1 MAQSGKVMPVSRHTM
16 NSSDVGPWRNVLR
29 RDRHEFGER
38 WDVRRSI
45 VSTVSA
51 NIMLGQVVP
60 CGTGDTILLLD
71 NDQLDDI
78 EGEVAKKIEA
88 GVISS
93 GHDPDLAMQFSPL
106 SSSQMK
112 PWLNISMDSIVIETV

>member
-1 MAQSGKVMPVSRHTM
+1 MYGEI
-16 NSSDVGPWRNVLR
+16 
-29 RDRHEFGER
+29 DRIDG
-38 WDVRRSI
+38 
-45 VSTVSA
+45 VSA

-88 GVISS
+88 VSS
-93 GHDPDLAMQFSPL
+93 LSADMILDLAMQFSPLL

-112 PWLNISMDSIVIETV
+112 PWLNISMDKLSLRPSQSCRSRQPNGSNEYGRRSRLMLFISATLAAV

>member
-1 MAQSGKVMPVSRHTM
+1 MFYEETVTNLASAGMY
-16 NSSDVGPWRNVLR
+16 GEI
-29 RDRHEFGER
+29 DRIG
-38 WDVRRSI
+38 
-45 VSTVSA
+45 VSA

-78 EGEVAKKIEA
+78 EGEVAKIEA
-88 GVISS
+88 GVISLGADMILVWPCS
-93 GHDPDLAMQFSPL
+93 SAPL
-106 SSSQMK
+106 SSQMK

>member
-1 MAQSGKVMPVSRHTM
+1 M
-16 NSSDVGPWRNVLR
+16 NSSDVGPWRNVPEETVTNLASAGMYGEIDHR
-29 RDRHEFGER
+29 RC
-38 WDVRRSI
+38 VREHHAR
-45 VSTVSA
+45 
-51 NIMLGQVVP
+51 QVVP

-78 EGEVAKKIEA
+78 EGEVKKIEA
-88 GVISS
+88 GVISL
-93 GHDPDLAMQFSPL
+93 GADMILDLAMQFSPLL